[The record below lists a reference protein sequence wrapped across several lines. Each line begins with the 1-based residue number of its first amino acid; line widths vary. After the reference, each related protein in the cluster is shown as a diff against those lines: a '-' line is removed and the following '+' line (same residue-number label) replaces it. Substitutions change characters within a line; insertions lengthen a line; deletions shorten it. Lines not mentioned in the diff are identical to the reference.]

1 MHHRPVQAKII
12 SRFFT
17 LQQKGRLISKSIFS
31 FISHHMHHY
40 SILWRRLEYLVPFSK
55 YMQQFTANLLLFRQ
69 KLWWYMRI
77 NIMILGIFW
86 KRDIYIYGTDSLLT
100 LWNLCSPSD
109 QVQYIC
115 NSKHKLNQSQL
126 VNTAIPDEPG

>member
-1 MHHRPVQAKII
+1 MHHHPVQAKII

-55 YMQQFTANLLLFRQ
+55 NMQQFTANLLLFRQ

-126 VNTAIPDEPG
+126 VHTAIPDEPG